1 MKRFHLNVLV
11 FYFACVM
18 AKSYLNPNCAIP
30 LVCRLGSYQYGSSAT
45 QAGATQ
51 FQYPP
56 FNVGDHGTWSNSNN
70 GK

>member
-1 MKRFHLNVLV
+1 
-11 FYFACVM
+11 M
-18 AKSYLNPNCAIP
+18 AFLFKTNCAIP
-30 LVCRLGSYQYGSSAT
+30 PVCRLGSYQYGSSAT

>member
-1 MKRFHLNVLV
+1 
-11 FYFACVM
+11 M